1 MSSSVR
7 RSFSMLTQRAQG
19 SQSHVAP
26 GGRLFLD
33 CNDQRNSNDDDQD
46 TDESAW
52 RLPDS
57 VSTSDLIQR
66 ARFQGGLYAGRSQ
79 WQRRLVQTVTF
90 VDDSSIKRS
99 MSIDLRGVPFTALLN
114 SSSFDRDSFF
124 LPVLPAMRSG
134 PILDIDAVS
143 ASGRSLNVARRLESI
158 EATTLQIVG
167 TVWLRPPKENETEPE
182 HKPWVKELALTI
194 FRFLADQSRTRN
206 DLIRALIGEK
216 AAASLD
222 DYYVWRSHLFR
233 EMSRAANSDHGITLG
248 DPRSAHILKQL
259 KEYPKKIID
268 PTRLDEAAALREA
281 PDDVFTFLF
290 LGTAST
296 DSISP
301 PFLDEICEQR
311 RTYTLHVL
319 YTPSRDSQNSVED
332 EVIKISW
339 LEKYET
345 DEARTASLTKL
356 CSPHLLLTPKSY
368 SVEVPIFGPA
378 GAAGST
384 HLRVVAP
391 EDMALGRVSV
401 VRGGGYTDDRGLL
414 RHWPDPRPD
423 NHSSSDPEE
432 FVSTCP
438 GSKGLDSHPR
448 CSAFLSDNPLSPT
461 VEVIAN
467 DRQVEVLRHG
477 PHKVPNSPSFPLT
490 HHLTAEHPWKVL
502 VVLNPKRRYFL
513 APALLNLTLT
523 LILVFGVFFVGSP
536 VDDASAQETT
546 VTISCLH
553 DLPERTLCTENADAS
568 PSGVS
573 DTSSKHAPIT
583 SFITIIL
590 SALTFYLAVPR
601 EHALIT
607 ASQSHGRVIS
617 FVASTTAACYALLLA
632 FGYGDWWQAAAF
644 WVSAPPLVVAI
655 IYLFTRIVLIE
666 CSTIEAFRL
675 RHNLRN
681 LGPTDSGRLDVPRY
695 HDLPARL
702 RRALWLAGLHQLV
715 LRMLSGSVSD
725 MRFRNRVARWWD
737 AAVEASTATSHRS
750 SGTNPASGS

>member
-1 MSSSVR
+1 M
-7 RSFSMLTQRAQG
+7 TG
-19 SQSHVAP
+19 
-26 GGRLFLD
+26 
-33 CNDQRNSNDDDQD
+33 
-46 TDESAW
+46 
-52 RLPDS
+52 
-57 VSTSDLIQR
+57 
-66 ARFQGGLYAGRSQ
+66 
-79 WQRRLVQTVTF
+79 VQTC
-90 VDDSSIKRS
+90 
-99 MSIDLRGVPFTALLN
+99 AL
-114 SSSFDRDSFF
+114 
-124 LPVLPAMRSG
+124 
-134 PILDIDAVS
+134 
-143 ASGRSLNVARRLESI
+143 
-158 EATTLQIVG
+158 
-167 TVWLRPPKENETEPE
+167 
-182 HKPWVKELALTI
+182 
-194 FRFLADQSRTRN
+194 
-206 DLIRALIGEK
+206 
-216 AAASLD
+216 
-222 DYYVWRSHLFR
+222 
-233 EMSRAANSDHGITLG
+233 
-248 DPRSAHILKQL
+248 
-259 KEYPKKIID
+259 
-268 PTRLDEAAALREA
+268 
-281 PDDVFTFLF
+281 
-290 LGTAST
+290 
-296 DSISP
+296 
-301 PFLDEICEQR
+301 
-311 RTYTLHVL
+311 
-319 YTPSRDSQNSVED
+319 
-332 EVIKISW
+332 
-339 LEKYET
+339 
-345 DEARTASLTKL
+345 
-356 CSPHLLLTPKSY
+356 
-368 SVEVPIFGPA
+368 PIFGPA

-655 IYLFTRIVLIE
+655 IYLLTVQI
-666 CSTIEAFRL
+666 
-675 RHNLRN
+675 
-681 LGPTDSGRLDVPRY
+681 GRASCRE
-695 HDLPARL
+695 
-702 RRALWLAGLHQLV
+702 
-715 LRMLSGSVSD
+715 
-725 MRFRNRVARWWD
+725 RV
-737 AAVEASTATSHRS
+737 
-750 SGTNPASGS
+750 